1 MATQLIGFLLDYCQ
15 AVAPASEGDGAVGF
29 LAQSLN
35 KEAERSYGN
44 WKLQY

>member
-1 MATQLIGFLLDYCQ
+1 METQLIGFLLDYCR

-35 KEAERSYGN
+35 KEAERSCGS